1 MDLGRG
7 EPADSKTPHC
17 TMQVLPCG
25 HGVCT
30 HCFESLV
37 AREARLTVC
46 PLCRTRVLTPTP
58 QEAAAAAAAAAEAQ
72 ATAAARMAAAAAGR
86 RSTADSAR

>member
-1 MDLGRG
+1 MQGVPSLL
-7 EPADSKTPHC
+7 
-17 TMQVLPCG
+17 QVLPCG

-58 QEAAAAAAAAAEAQ
+58 AEEATAAEAEAAAAA
-72 ATAAARMAAAAAGR
+72 RLAAAAAAPPGR
-86 RSTADSAR
+86 RCTTDSAR

>member
-1 MDLGRG
+1 MEGVRLLL
-7 EPADSKTPHC
+7 
-17 TMQVLPCG
+17 QVLPCG

-30 HCFESLV
+30 HCFDSLV

-58 QEAAAAAAAAAEAQ
+58 EEEAAAAAAAAEAE
-72 ATAAARMAAAAAGR
+72 AAAAARLAAAAAGPPGR
-86 RSTADSAR
+86 RSTTDSAR